1 MHRWSSRRHDS
12 QRLGRRSLLVTVES
26 QCLGSGHDAPEFD
39 RRRQHGG
46 PYRPQESFLMKLART
61 IGTVT
66 LSRCHPAM
74 EAAVLRCVEMVNSVD
89 QIDKQPLGGDTVV
102 AWDLC
107 GTGIGDLVALAEGP
121 ESAQP
126 FRPDVKPLDASI
138 VALLDEVDVT
148 N

>member
-1 MHRWSSRRHDS
+1 
-12 QRLGRRSLLVTVES
+12 
-26 QCLGSGHDAPEFD
+26 
-39 RRRQHGG
+39 
-46 PYRPQESFLMKLART
+46 MKLART

-66 LSRCHPAM
+66 LCRSHPAM
-74 EAAVLRCVEMVNSVD
+74 SAAKLRCVEVVESID
-89 QIDKQPLGGDTVV
+89 QIEQQPLGGDTIV

-107 GTGIGDLVALAEGP
+107 GCGIGDLVAMAEGP

-138 VALLDEVDVT
+138 VALLDQVEL

>member
-1 MHRWSSRRHDS
+1 
-12 QRLGRRSLLVTVES
+12 
-26 QCLGSGHDAPEFD
+26 
-39 RRRQHGG
+39 
-46 PYRPQESFLMKLART
+46 MKIART

-66 LSRCHPAM
+66 LSRSHPSM
-74 EAAVLRCVEMVNSVD
+74 SAANLRCVEVVD
-89 QIDKQPLGGDTVV
+89 SIERIDQQPLGGETMV

-138 VALLDEVDVT
+138 VALLDQVDLE
-148 N
+148 